1 MWINWID
8 ISMLKHKVMYVWMF
22 VLMSAVSA
30 VCTLECTP
38 LWYVYCIDKTREY
51 KQKREYQKEIKLS
64 RNKKIRK

>member
-38 LWYVYCIDKTREY
+38 LWYVYCIDIN
-51 KQKREYQKEIKLS
+51 KRIQTEKRVSK
-64 RNKKIRK
+64 RN